1 MDTNTPPLQDKTAR
15 PSYRGLDAAYGCF
28 ALILLTLAYGPLL
41 WLLPISQ
48 GAREGYAMLLAI
60 PMVLLGF
67 VVGIVALV
75 LAIIHRSE
83 WQLGFMAGVGVL
95 FVVTLFFDNEDIM
108 TAVAIFYVVITAAS
122 CVNWLFFR
130 RKKVKQAQLLGS
142 SGGPAIGSSDQQP
155 SENRFGKEV

>member
-1 MDTNTPPLQDKTAR
+1 MDTDTPPLKAKPAQ
-15 PSYRGLDAAYGCF
+15 PSFRVYRLDAAYGCF
-28 ALILLTLAYGPLL
+28 ALIILTLAYGPLL

-83 WQLGFMAGVGVL
+83 WQLGFMAVVL
-95 FVVTLFFDNEDIM
+95 ALFGATLFFDNEDIM
-108 TAVAIFYVVITAAS
+108 AAVAIFYVVITAAF
-122 CVNWLFFR
+122 CGNWFFFR
-130 RKKVKQAQLLGS
+130 RKKVKQAILLGS
-142 SGGPAIGSSDQQP
+142 SGDPAIGSSDQQ
-155 SENRFGKEV
+155 SI